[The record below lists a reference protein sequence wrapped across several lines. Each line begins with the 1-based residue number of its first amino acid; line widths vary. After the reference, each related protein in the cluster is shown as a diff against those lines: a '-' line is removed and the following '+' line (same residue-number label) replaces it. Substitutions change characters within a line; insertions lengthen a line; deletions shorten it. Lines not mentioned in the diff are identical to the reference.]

1 MVYEKNKLSLLQYL
15 HRNNN
20 VVGYAL
26 RQRERLQILSGNQ
39 YMPVDGREVRL
50 FGFECDVVG
59 TRMHE
64 FKLKRAGE
72 SLVEGVWRFESAGM
86 HFCGVK
92 FCGGAELLDAH
103 RRYCKFLSGDF
114 RE

>member
-39 YMPVDGREVRL
+39 YMPNEQV
-50 FGFECDVVG
+50 
-59 TRMHE
+59 
-64 FKLKRAGE
+64 A
-72 SLVEGVWRFESAGM
+72 
-86 HFCGVK
+86 
-92 FCGGAELLDAH
+92 
-103 RRYCKFLSGDF
+103 
-114 RE
+114 